1 MVKVVTI
8 SDIPMQKSRNPQ
20 VIINWFLESLGIIT
34 RDFHGDVFTNI
45 MLLFM
50 EKAQGDKRD
59 PISIDEIMTRTK
71 LKRSTAYKYV
81 GRLIDAG
88 IVAKIAA
95 NQYVLADGQLSRIVE
110 DIKKDVI
117 RILDKIK
124 ERADQLD
131 KESIFLE

>member
-1 MVKVVTI
+1 MVKKVTI

-34 RDFHGDVFTNI
+34 RDFHGDIFTNI

-50 EKAQGDKRD
+50 EKAQGDKQD
-59 PISIDEIMTRTK
+59 PISIDNIMNRTK
-71 LKRSTAYKYV
+71 LKRSTAYKYI
-81 GRLIDAG
+81 GRLMDAG
-88 IVAKIAA
+88 LVKKVAS
-95 NQYVLADGQLSRIVE
+95 NQYVLADGQLSIIVE

-117 RILDKIK
+117 KILDKIK
-124 ERADQLD
+124 DRAAQLD